1 MLAPATTSAAQED
14 TEMNVTTFVGFVL
27 LFALSIWGRRL
38 REKAF
43 CELSIEQKVQVTDK
57 MPNYTST
64 EMIPF
69 AGLLLGLVS
78 ILLFRLA
85 WLRVAF
91 AIFLALVV
99 LLVSVLHLRAR
110 HRFRKL
116 GLPAAFLSQY
126 EHSRIISYSALGV
139 PLAMFAWVVYR

>member
-1 MLAPATTSAAQED
+1 VRSSIRLGDP
-14 TEMNVTTFVGFVL
+14 EMNMATFVGFVL

-43 CELSIEQKVQVTDK
+43 RELSIEQKIQVTDK
-57 MPNYTST
+57 IPNYTST

-69 AGLLLGLVS
+69 AGLLLGLVG

-85 WLRVAF
+85 WLSVAF
-91 AIFLALVV
+91 AIFLPLIVF
-99 LLVSVLHLRAR
+99 LVSVLHLRTR

-116 GLPAAFLSQY
+116 GFPAAFLSQY

-139 PLAMFAWVVYR
+139 PLAIFAWVIYR

>member
-1 MLAPATTSAAQED
+1 
-14 TEMNVTTFVGFVL
+14 MNVTIFVGFVL

-43 CELSIEQKVQVTDK
+43 RELSIEQKVQVTDK

-69 AGLLLGLVS
+69 AGLLLGLVGM
-78 ILLFRLA
+78 LLFRLA

-91 AIFLALVV
+91 AIFLPLIV

-126 EHSRIISYSALGV
+126 QQSRIISYSALGV
-139 PLAMFAWVVYR
+139 PLALFAWVVYR

>member
-1 MLAPATTSAAQED
+1 
-14 TEMNVTTFVGFVL
+14 
-27 LFALSIWGRRL
+27 
-38 REKAF
+38 
-43 CELSIEQKVQVTDK
+43 

-110 HRFRKL
+110 HQFRKL

>member
-1 MLAPATTSAAQED
+1 
-14 TEMNVTTFVGFVL
+14 MNVTIFVGFVL

-43 CELSIEQKVQVTDK
+43 RELSIEQKVQVTDK
-57 MPNYTST
+57 RPNYTST

-69 AGLLLGLVS
+69 AGLLLGLVGM
-78 ILLFRLA
+78 LLFRLA

-91 AIFLALVV
+91 AIFLPLIV

-126 EHSRIISYSALGV
+126 QQSRIISYSALGV
-139 PLAMFAWVVYR
+139 PLALFAWVVYR